1 MTAVGAVGERL
12 ARVPTSL
19 PYLRALHSRIAA
31 VLAAPAGITP
41 VFQPIVMLATGRIV
55 GYEALARFPQL
66 PLQPPDVW
74 FAQAHACG
82 LGEPLEAKA
91 VTVALAAP
99 RPPGKYV
106 SVNLSPSAVTSLEV
120 LEALPTDL
128 RGVVVEITEQQ
139 AVTDERALEA
149 ALIALRGAGARIAI
163 DDTGS
168 GYAGLQRMMRTRSDF
183 LKIDRTLI
191 EGVHRDPVKVALIES
206 LVRFARRTGTDVCAE
221 GVETLDEL
229 TMLADLDVA
238 YAQGYA
244 LARPAA
250 PWAAIDAT
258 AAATCVGASSAAMQF
273 RRERRAPIEDADQH
287 LEDLA
292 GVLPDITSLD
302 DLAQLADELAAMLGA
317 DQVLLSSFDERAD
330 TLETIDVAAWRC
342 TGERFRLADYPATAA
357 AFKRREAL
365 QVLSDD
371 SGADQ
376 AETAVL
382 HAMGHRSVLLV
393 PLHARGRP
401 VGLLEFYSR
410 TRRLWTRAELH
421 RARIV
426 AGQVSLVIAGLDG
439 RGEAIHAPSARRR
452 RSATPST
459 KLA

>member
-1 MTAVGAVGERL
+1 MTAVDAASVGVTRAL
-12 ARVPTSL
+12 TSL
-19 PYLRALHSRIAA
+19 PHLRALRSRIEA
-31 VLAAPAGITP
+31 VLVAPAGIMP
-41 VFQPIVMLATGRIV
+41 VFQPIVMLATGKIV

-66 PLQPPDVW
+66 PLQTPDLW

-91 VTVALAAP
+91 VRAALAVP
-99 RPPGKYV
+99 RPPDRYV
-106 SVNLSPSAVTSLEV
+106 SVNLSPSAVTSFEV

-191 EGVHRDPVKVALIES
+191 EGVHGDAVKVALIES
-206 LVRFARRTGTDVCAE
+206 LVSFARRTGTDVCAE

-244 LARPAA
+244 LARPGP
-250 PWAAIDAT
+250 PWAQIQV
-258 AAATCVGASSAAMQF
+258 AAATACLGANSAAMQF

-302 DLAQLADELAAMLGA
+302 DLALMADDLATMLGA
-317 DQVLLSSFDERAD
+317 DHVLLSSFDQQAD
-330 TLETIDVAAWRC
+330 TLESIDVAAWRC
-342 TGERFRLADYPATAA
+342 TGERYQLADYPATAA
-357 AFKRREAL
+357 AFRRREAL

-371 SGADQ
+371 SDADA

-382 HAMGHRSVLLV
+382 RAMGYRSMLLV
-393 PLHARGRP
+393 PMQARGHP

-426 AGQVSLVIAGLDG
+426 AGQVSLVIAGLV
-439 RGEAIHAPSARRR
+439 P
-452 RSATPST
+452 RS
-459 KLA
+459 

>member
-1 MTAVGAVGERL
+1 MTAIGAVGDGL

-19 PYLRALHSRIAA
+19 PYLRALRSRMEA
-31 VLAAPAGITP
+31 VLASPAGITP

-66 PLQPPDVW
+66 PLQAPDVW

-91 VTVALAAP
+91 VKAALAVP
-99 RPPGKYV
+99 RPPGTYV

-139 AVTDERALEA
+139 AVTDERSLEA
-149 ALIALRGAGARIAI
+149 ALVALRGAGARIAI

-183 LKIDRTLI
+183 LKIDRALI

-206 LVRFARRTGTDVCAE
+206 LVRFARRTGTGVCAE

-244 LARPAA
+244 LARPEA
-250 PWAAIDAT
+250 PWVKIQPS
-258 AAATCVGASSAAMQF
+258 AAAACVGATSAAMQF

-292 GVLPDITSLD
+292 GILPDITSLD
-302 DLAQLADELAAMLGA
+302 DLAPLVDDLAAMLGA
-317 DQVLLSSFDERAD
+317 DHVLLSAFDEQAD
-330 TLETIDVAAWRC
+330 TLDSIEVAAWRC
-342 TGERFRLADYPATAA
+342 TGERFRLVDYPATAG
-357 AFKRREAL
+357 AFKRREVL

-371 SGADQ
+371 SGADA
-376 AETAVL
+376 AETAL
-382 HAMGHRSVLLV
+382 LRAMGYRSVLLV
-393 PLHARGRP
+393 PMHARGHP
-401 VGLLEFYSR
+401 VGLMEFYSR

-426 AGQVSLVIAGLDG
+426 AGQVSLVIAGLDV
-439 RGEAIHAPSARRR
+439 RA
-452 RSATPST
+452 
-459 KLA
+459 